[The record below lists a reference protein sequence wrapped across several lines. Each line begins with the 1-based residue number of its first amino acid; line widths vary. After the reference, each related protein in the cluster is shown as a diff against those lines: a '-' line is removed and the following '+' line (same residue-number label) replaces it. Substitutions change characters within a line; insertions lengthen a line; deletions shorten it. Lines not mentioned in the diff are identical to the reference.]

1 MRKLQDST
9 SEEMAG
15 LSKNVE
21 MWLTLTFEQ
30 SFSICFCFEEQL
42 VKKKRQEKDVLQ
54 NDLKKPLKEK
64 NINLR
69 GKT

>member
-1 MRKLQDST
+1 MRKLQDFT

-21 MWLTLTFEQ
+21 TWLTLTFEQ

-42 VKKKRQEKDVLQ
+42 GKKKKRQEKNVLQ

-64 NINLR
+64 IL
-69 GKT
+69 T